1 MHDSVAFDGLY
12 DRMTEKHP
20 EIKAVVMD
28 AGFKTPWICKKVFD
42 DNRVPVLPYK
52 RPMGKAGFFRPYS
65 YVLDEFYD
73 CVICPENHI
82 LNYATTNREG
92 YREFK
97 SKGYSC
103 ALCPSIEHCTE
114 SAKHEKL
121 VTKHIWEEYVERSEI
136 FAIHLNTKLFMKKE
150 KKPLSECLRTQKKNT
165 LCVIQISE
173 AYLRSQTGLG
183 LNLLL

>member
-1 MHDSVAFDGLY
+1 MLFLCHPGGGVHAK
-12 DRMTEKHP
+12 TE
-20 EIKAVVMD
+20 EIQAHQVYGEDLTLRYSHTKD
-28 AGFKTPWICKKVFD
+28 
-42 DNRVPVLPYK
+42 L
-52 RPMGKAGFFRPYS
+52 MGKAGFFRPYS

-121 VTKHIWEEYVERSEI
+121 VTKHD
-136 FAIHLNTKLFMKKE
+136 
-150 KKPLSECLRTQKKNT
+150 
-165 LCVIQISE
+165 
-173 AYLRSQTGLG
+173 LG
-183 LNLLL
+183 RIC